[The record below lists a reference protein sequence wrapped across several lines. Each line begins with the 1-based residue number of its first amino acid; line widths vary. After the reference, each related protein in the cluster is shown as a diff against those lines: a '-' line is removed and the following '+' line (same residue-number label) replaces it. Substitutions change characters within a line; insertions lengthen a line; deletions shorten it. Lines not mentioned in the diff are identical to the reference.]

1 MTDFVQSIMHTLTVR
16 SGDPAVDYF
25 VIIIEELIAIC
36 AVVIIFRFISS
47 HINSTL
53 FKITA
58 CSITSILIFAIA
70 ALGSYESM
78 LVAICYEEC
87 LDVSPLVYIINIVI
101 SILIILAITG
111 FCEPD
116 NGAKENKETTT
127 E

>member
-1 MTDFVQSIMHTLTVR
+1 MTDFIQSIMYALTVR

-25 VIIIEELIAIC
+25 VIVIEELIAIC
-36 AVVIIFRFISS
+36 VVTIIFRFIFS

-78 LVAICYEEC
+78 LVAFYYEEC
-87 LDVSPLVYIINIVI
+87 LDVSPVVHIINIVI
-101 SILIILAITG
+101 LLLIIPAISG
-111 FCEPD
+111 FCEPND
-116 NGAKENKETTT
+116 SAEEDKEATT